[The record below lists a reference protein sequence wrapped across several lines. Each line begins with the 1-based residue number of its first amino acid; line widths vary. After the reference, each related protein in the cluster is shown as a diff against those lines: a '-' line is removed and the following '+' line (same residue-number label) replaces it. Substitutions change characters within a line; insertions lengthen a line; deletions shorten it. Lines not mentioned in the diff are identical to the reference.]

1 MSKKKSWEEESAN
14 PVCPILNAVNVI
26 GGKWKISILYT
37 LEDNVLRFGELRK
50 RLPLITQKMLT
61 QQLRELEGD
70 GLVERVVYAEV
81 PPRVEY
87 KLTKLASDLSPV
99 FDELRNWG
107 KRLHK
112 IRQKELAKIS

>member
-1 MSKKKSWEEESAN
+1 MGKKKAWEGESAH
-14 PVCPILNAVNVI
+14 PVCPILCAVDVI
-26 GGKWKISILYT
+26 GGKWKISILYN
-37 LEDNVLRFGELRK
+37 LENNVLRFGELRK

-61 QQLRELEGD
+61 QQLRELEDD

-112 IRQKELAKIS
+112 IQYKQKIQG